1 VGSMEMERT
10 ASLLWRLGDADARAL
25 AWIARRR
32 SPTLVAFARGAT
44 RSGDGVTVILAL
56 ATALVAWPGRVSALA
71 AGSTILGLA
80 LFSLAKRLCNRPRPA
95 SVHMVLAAPDR
106 FSLPSGHSTSA
117 WAIAIS
123 VALAVPPLAAPILI
137 WATLVAASRV
147 VLGVHYPLDV
157 VAGIVLG
164 SLSALAL
171 ATFV

>member
-1 VGSMEMERT
+1 MERT
-10 ASLLWRLGDADARAL
+10 APTLLWRLGDADARAL

-32 SPTLVAFARGAT
+32 GPALVSFMRAAT
-44 RSGDGVTVILAL
+44 RSGDAITVIVAL
-56 ATALVAWPGRVSALA
+56 ATALMAWPGRVTALA
-71 AGSTILGLA
+71 AGSTILGLG

-106 FSLPSGHSTSA
+106 FSLPSGHSTSV

-123 VALAVPPLAAPILI
+123 VTLALPALGAPLLV
-137 WATLVAASRV
+137 WALLVAASRV

-164 SLSALAL
+164 TLSALTMSA
-171 ATFV
+171 AF

>member
-1 VGSMEMERT
+1 MERPAPT
-10 ASLLWRLGDADARAL
+10 LLWRLGDADARAL

-32 SPTLVAFARGAT
+32 GPTLVAFMRLAT
-44 RSGDGVTVILAL
+44 RSGDAITVTLAL
-56 ATALVAWPGRVSALA
+56 ALSLRAWPGRVTARA
-71 AGSTILGLA
+71 AGSTILGLG

-106 FSLPSGHSTSA
+106 FSLPSGHSTSV

-123 VALAVPPLAAPILI
+123 VAIAAPALAAPVLV
-137 WATLVAASRV
+137 WAACVAASRV

-164 SLSALAL
+164 TASALTL
-171 ATFV
+171 GSIF